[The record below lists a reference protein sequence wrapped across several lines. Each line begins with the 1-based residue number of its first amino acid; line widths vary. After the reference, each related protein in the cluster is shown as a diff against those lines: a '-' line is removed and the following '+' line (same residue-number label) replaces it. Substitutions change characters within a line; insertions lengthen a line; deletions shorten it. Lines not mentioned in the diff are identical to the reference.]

1 MRSGCIN
8 IVLLI
13 GLLFHAV
20 CAVGQVPVSGISYRD
35 SLYQQIRDEG
45 YATLSC
51 RFVYEQGRSEIK
63 PALAENDHELFHLD
77 TFIRLALNH
86 PDLFIR
92 RIRLSGYSSIE
103 GSYIVNERLAYN
115 RIEKLRN
122 YLYMHYPALYAYPLD
137 MDWTPEDWK
146 ELSRLAKLYQISEYE
161 EVLDIIRRVPGF
173 DTREELLRKLNGGR
187 AYREMEYAIFPHLR
201 RVEISFEFGASPL
214 ATSASVKRISPDV
227 TSDTLT
233 VVTDDSLIYNILEK
247 DDPKF
252 ADSQSLSDAS
262 TEQTKRVVH
271 RTNHIC
277 SFTTWAVKTNISQ
290 WAGIMPDF
298 KQTTFLPNLSLEY
311 YITERLSVEAGAFYS
326 YWHYSG
332 DKEFQGLSGYRIE
345 PRYWLGL
352 PSGDFDIFLGPYVR
366 FGDYDMQRLRGGE
379 VTTNYTGDYWD
390 AGISAGLSFRLV
402 GNWGLEVGARA
413 GYVDTKAILY
423 MPENGKKWFDS
434 RKSYNKCKVT
444 DLNVSLVYRFR

>member
-1 MRSGCIN
+1 MYI
-8 IVLLI
+8 ILLI
-13 GLLFHAV
+13 GVLFPSV
-20 CAVGQVPVSGISYRD
+20 YTEGQVYVSDISYRD

-51 RFVYEQGRSEIK
+51 RFVYEQGRSEIQ
-63 PALAENDHELFHLD
+63 PGLGENDQELFHLD

-103 GSYIVNERLAYN
+103 GGYIVNERLAYN

-122 YLYMHYPALYAYPLD
+122 YIYIHYPALYAYPLD

-161 EVLDIIRRVPGF
+161 EVIDIIRRVPGF

-187 AYREMEYAIFPHLR
+187 AYREMEQYIFPHLR

-214 ATSASVKRISPDV
+214 AKSSSVKGGPLNA
-227 TSDTLT
+227 TSDTST
-233 VVTDDSLIYNILEK
+233 VVTDDPLIYNVLEK

-252 ADSQSLSDAS
+252 ADNQSLSDAS
-262 TEQTKRVVH
+262 TEQTKQVV
-271 RTNHIC
+271 RRSNHIC
-277 SFTTWAVKTNISQ
+277 SPTTWAVKTNVSQ
-290 WAGIMPDF
+290 WAGIMPDI
-298 KQTTFLPNLSLEY
+298 KQTTFLPNLAVEY
-311 YITERLSVEAGAFYS
+311 FITERWSVEAGAFYS
-326 YWHYSG
+326 YWHYNG
-332 DKEFQGLSGYRIE
+332 DKEFQGLSGYRVE
-345 PRYWLGL
+345 PRFWLGL
-352 PSGDFDIFLGPYVR
+352 PSGDFDIFLGPYMR
-366 FGDYDMQRLRGGE
+366 FGDYDIQRLRGGE

-390 AGISAGLSFRLV
+390 AGISAGLSFRLA
-402 GNWGLEVGARA
+402 GGWGLEVGARA
-413 GYVDTKAILY
+413 GYVDTNAILY
-423 MPENGKKWFDS
+423 TPENGKKWFDS
-434 RKSYNKCKVT
+434 RKSYSKCKVT